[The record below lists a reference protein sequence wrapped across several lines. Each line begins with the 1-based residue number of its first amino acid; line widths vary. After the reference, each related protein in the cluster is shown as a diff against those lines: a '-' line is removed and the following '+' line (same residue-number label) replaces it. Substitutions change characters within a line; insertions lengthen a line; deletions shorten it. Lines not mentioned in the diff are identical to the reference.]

1 MNNFGILTE
10 QGYPIG
16 QFGFKPISE
25 ETVKEFDKDDKEK
38 NKEEKENVE

>member
-10 QGYPIG
+10 QGYPMG

-25 ETVKEFDKDDKEK
+25 ETIKELDKENK
-38 NKEEKENVE
+38 NKEDEEDAE